1 MSIRIMA
8 GFLLAGAAMAVVV
21 DRIAVTVDSDAI
33 TESEVIQDIRITDFL
48 NDAPLDFSPA
58 ARRTAAERLVD
69 QTLIRH
75 EMSIGHYA
83 QPQKSEA
90 EQMLAN
96 FKKSHFASDA
106 EFQAAL
112 KKYGITVDQLR
123 SHLLWELSALRFTDV
138 RFQPGMSASSPAT
151 VRRPEQHEAVLAGHE
166 AHRKQNGESRERMN
180 PRSGTKSSANP
191 TQPAATI
198 DEQLNAWLKEVRGQS
213 RIDFKKGAFE

>member
-1 MSIRIMA
+1 MA

-21 DRIAVTVDSDAI
+21 DRIAVTVDNDAI

-48 NDAPLDFSPA
+48 NGAPLDFSPS

-69 QTLIRH
+69 QALVRR
-75 EMSIGHYA
+75 EMSIGRYP

-112 KKYGITVDQLR
+112 KKYGITADQLR

-138 RFQPGMSASSPAT
+138 RFQPGMAATSEAT
-151 VRRPEQHEAVLAGHE
+151 VRRPEQHEAVLAGHD
-166 AHRKQNGESRERMN
+166 AHRKQNGDWRERLD
-180 PRSGTKSSANP
+180 PRGGTNRAK
-191 TQPAATI
+191 PAATI
-198 DEQLNAWLKEVRGQS
+198 DEQLNSWLKEVRGQS
-213 RIDFKKGAFE
+213 RINFKKGAFE

>member
-1 MSIRIMA
+1 MSMRIMA
-8 GFLLAGAAMAVVV
+8 GLLLAVSARAVVV
-21 DRIAVTVDSDAI
+21 DRIAVTVDNDAI

-48 NDAPLDFSPA
+48 NDAALDFSPA

-69 QTLIRH
+69 QAMIRH

-83 QPQKSEA
+83 QPQKTEA
-90 EQMLAN
+90 DQMLSN

-112 KKYGITVDQLR
+112 KKYGITADQLR

-138 RFQPGMSASSPAT
+138 RFQPGMSANPAAAI
-151 VRRPEQHEAVLAGHE
+151 RRPEQHEAVLAGHE
-166 AHRKQNGESRERMN
+166 AHRKQKWDSREPLN
-180 PRSGTKSSANP
+180 PSSGANRAK
-191 TQPAATI
+191 PAATI

>member
-1 MSIRIMA
+1 MSMRIMA

-21 DRIAVTVDSDAI
+21 DRIAVTVDNDAI

-48 NDAPLDFSPA
+48 NGAPEDFGPA

-69 QTLIRH
+69 QALIRR
-75 EMSIGHYA
+75 EMNIGHYP

-112 KKYGITVDQLR
+112 AKYGITADQLR

-138 RFQPGMSASSPAT
+138 RFQAGAAAT
-151 VRRPEQHEAVLAGHE
+151 SQAPVRRPEQHEAVLAGHE
-166 AHRKQNGESRERMN
+166 AHRKQNGESRERFN
-180 PRSGTKSSANP
+180 PRSAAPNAK
-191 TQPAATI
+191 PAETV
-198 DEQLNAWLKEVRGQS
+198 DEQLNVWLKEVRGQS
-213 RIDFKKGAFE
+213 RVDFKKGAFE